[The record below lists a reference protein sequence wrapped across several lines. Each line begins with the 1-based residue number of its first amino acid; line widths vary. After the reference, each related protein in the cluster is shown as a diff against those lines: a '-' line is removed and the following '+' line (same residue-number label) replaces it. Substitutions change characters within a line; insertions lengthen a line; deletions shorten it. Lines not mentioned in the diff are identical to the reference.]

1 MKTEELKESSLHRYI
16 VASLKFEGWREQ
28 AAELK
33 AKGRK
38 AGSGAAKLCFKFQTQ
53 APSTSE
59 IPKTDNLATDGHR
72 SESQRL
78 DAKPMIGSS

>member
-1 MKTEELKESSLHRYI
+1 MTGTKHKMKTEELKESSLHRYI

-33 AKGRK
+33 AKAQRPGG
-38 AGSGAAKLCFKFQTQ
+38 GSAKLSFKFQTQ

-59 IPKTDNLATDGHR
+59 IPKADNLATDGHR
-72 SESQRL
+72 
-78 DAKPMIGSS
+78 